1 MESFGLYIFTAIA
14 LIFVIEGLL
23 YALFPDMMRKM
34 MMSALSLPPATLRNF
49 GIAMVIIGFALVSL
63 GQLLF

>member
-34 MMSALSLPPATLRNF
+34 MISALSLPSATLRNF
-49 GIAMVIIGFALVSL
+49 GIAMVVIGFALVSL